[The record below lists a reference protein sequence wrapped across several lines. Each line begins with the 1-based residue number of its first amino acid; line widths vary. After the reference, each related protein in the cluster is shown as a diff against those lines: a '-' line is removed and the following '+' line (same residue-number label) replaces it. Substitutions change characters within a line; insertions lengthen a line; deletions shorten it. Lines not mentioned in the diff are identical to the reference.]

1 MDCWVQTAISPTS
14 DTDSDGVFDVSDH
27 CPLDDFLNDYDN
39 DGCDDPVDSDSDGL
53 PDWWENLFG
62 LDANNPNGADG
73 GSGDPDND
81 GLDNIGEYMTT
92 TNPNDPDTDQDTVL
106 DGQDLCPMVPGTGV
120 DGCPTG
126 NSPPTCDIF
135 YSLEADGIV
144 AQGNA
149 VIPSIAPGSVSE
161 TIELPEGDYYIIAV
175 CEDPDGDMVSISF
188 NNQPV
193 TSGVSS
199 VTSGF
204 LVSLD
209 EDSSATQTVTID
221 WSDGTTNLQTTITL
235 EIEEESSGGSSFIPG
250 FEMAFAVMSLLGAA
264 LLMRKND

>member
-1 MDCWVQTAISPTS
+1 
-14 DTDSDGVFDVSDH
+14 
-27 CPLDDFLNDYDN
+27 
-39 DGCDDPVDSDSDGL
+39 
-53 PDWWENLFG
+53 
-62 LDANNPNGADG
+62 
-73 GSGDPDND
+73 
-81 GLDNIGEYMTT
+81 
-92 TNPNDPDTDQDTVL
+92 
-106 DGQDLCPMVPGTGV
+106 MVPGTGV

-193 TSGVSS
+193 TSGVTS